1 MQHMLA
7 HNPGRVPRWEQ
18 QRLMQVRLAAAS
30 QSVIPAATFTWRNLW
45 LCTITQQMPCEGWTV
60 LDAAP
65 AAGVRAARPSSR
77 PHALPPCP
85 ACRSTASVLSRANGA
100 SCGTMRA
107 PGSTW
112 WVLRPSPRLP
122 APVPLL
128 LAALALAN
136 HMVAS
141 SVCLPAC
148 LSCLRLSRL
157 LAFPTHLLLLPQ
169 MLNWDWLSNRPAQPG
184 SPAEALQ
191 PGWWHNAKQLLR
203 PPLLDPSLPEEEV
216 AAWVDA
222 HTMRVHAGF
231 LHLLPKLRR
240 DAQTRRL
247 VLDDPYWQQL
257 RQLPA
262 AQRQPAAPAGGS
274 GPAAS
279 AAAPAT
285 AAAPAP

>member
-1 MQHMLA
+1 M
-7 HNPGRVPRWEQ
+7 WDD
-18 QRLMQVRLAAAS
+18 
-30 QSVIPAATFTWRNLW
+30 
-45 LCTITQQMPCEGWTV
+45 EGAGFYLV
-60 LDAAP
+60 GAAP
-65 AAGVRAARPSSR
+65 K
-77 PHALPPCP
+77 PPLASACSLP
-85 ACRSTASVLSRANGA
+85 AC
-100 SCGTMRA
+100 GTGTCQ
-107 PGSTW
+107 PHGGFQ
-112 WVLRPSPRLP
+112 
-122 APVPLL
+122 
-128 LAALALAN
+128 
-136 HMVAS
+136 
-141 SVCLPAC
+141 CLPAC

-157 LAFPTHLLLLPQ
+157 LAFPTHPLLLPQ

-257 RQLPA
+257 QQLPA